1 VNHINIPQLQ
11 FQTTPGVLGL
21 RITKPT
27 QEIEQPRPVISQQQP
42 AAILE
47 MSSTRPQ
54 LSLDTTEARADL
66 DLKSVFRRSEENAQQ
81 GKQGVQEGTARRVQE
96 GQQLLRIENGGNA
109 IADLAK
115 QNSTL
120 PPAELGIRFVGGSS
134 KVQMSF
140 QSGTLNIKV
149 TPQKPIFDVQVN
161 KPIHH
166 YMQGKVTG
174 EMEQYPSLQI
184 DVKY

>member
-1 VNHINIPQLQ
+1 MDIPQLQ
-11 FQTTPGVLGL
+11 FQTTPGVLDL

-27 QEIEQPRPVISQQQP
+27 QEIEQPRAVINQQQP

-47 MSSTRPQ
+47 MSTTRPQ

-66 DLKSVFRRSEENAQQ
+66 DLKSVFRRSDEHAQL
-81 GKQGVQEGTARRVQE
+81 GKQGALEGMARRAQE
-96 GQQLLRIENGGNA
+96 GQELLRIENRGNA
-109 IADLAK
+109 LAELAK
-115 QNSTL
+115 RNGTP
-120 PPAELGIRFVGGSS
+120 PPAELSIRFVGDRS
-134 KVQMSF
+134 KVQMSI
-140 QSGTLNIKV
+140 QPGTLNINA
-149 TPQKPIFDVQVN
+149 TPQKPIVDVQVN

-166 YMQGKVTG
+166 YTQGKVTG

>member
-1 VNHINIPQLQ
+1 MNIPQLQ
-11 FQTTPGVLGL
+11 IQTTPGVLGL

-27 QEIEQPRPVISQQQP
+27 QEIEQPGPVINQQQP

-66 DLKSVFRRSEENAQQ
+66 DLKSVFRRSEEYAQLGMQ
-81 GKQGVQEGTARRVQE
+81 GAQEGTARRAQE
-96 GQQLLRIENGGNA
+96 SQQLLRIENGGNVL
-109 IADLAK
+109 ADLAK
-115 QNSTL
+115 QNGT
-120 PPAELGIRFVGGSS
+120 PPPSELGIRFVGDRS
-134 KVQMSF
+134 KVQMSI
-140 QSGTLNIKV
+140 QPGTLNINASA
-149 TPQKPIFDVQVN
+149 QKPIFDVQVN

-166 YMQGKVTG
+166 YTQGKVTG